1 MKYVAGSAFA
11 GDKLMIIG
19 FNKVLVGVQ
28 KTDKPIDDLLE
39 WRTFRETSGHIAPT
53 FGKNRKNMVS
63 IRGKSSYINSMASD
77 GAYLYTVTIPNRWT
91 KKVVLQKFDTKDW
104 MLSAETLVKA
114 APSLA
119 LKKGRTLDDYYVAGL
134 TFHDGKLLAL
144 SPRYNTLLVID
155 PQTAQAVDAFE
166 IEGLASP
173 RSIFVRDGILNVLD
187 RKDGKDYLVEVPLAK

>member
-1 MKYVAGSAFA
+1 MRLSEIFYAYNCK
-11 GDKLMIIG
+11 
-19 FNKVLVGVQ
+19 
-28 KTDKPIDDLLE
+28 
-39 WRTFRETSGHIAPT
+39 RRE
-53 FGKNRKNMVS
+53 
-63 IRGKSSYINSMASD
+63 
-77 GAYLYTVTIPNRWT
+77 
-91 KKVVLQKFDTKDW
+91 DW